1 MCTWVQVP
9 AEGIPSDSLGAG
21 VTGGC
26 ELLDMGAG
34 NSLQILWE
42 TNALHFFLLLGPK
55 PTQGRKEFISLCS
68 S

>member
-26 ELLDMGAG
+26 ELLDMGTG
-34 NSLQILWE
+34 NQTWVFYSPLHTEQYVTAKPSLQPLSVFKIRTRL
-42 TNALHFFLLLGPK
+42 
-55 PTQGRKEFISLCS
+55 
-68 S
+68 

>member
-1 MCTWVQVP
+1 MSLQKP
-9 AEGIPSDSLGAG
+9 EEGARHSGAE